1 MKEQAIVIDF
11 PIHQEVIQE
20 EVLQELENDFIESI
34 LENDTALDGL
44 RKEISRVLLDIDLL
58 KKENRWNDIIELCHP
73 VEEKFPHLVDANL
86 SEEIES
92 EVIFALCQLKKF
104 DEAIEVGLKYAEK
117 NPRSFIAH
125 AGLGFTI
132 YQSLLAAKNREI
144 MLTPQEKKRRIQL
157 AHRHFS
163 KAQEIRPDG
172 VTVYYR
178 QGMLYKSIQN
188 KIEKAV
194 NLFKQAVENWERYS
208 EEVKAKRH
216 QERKNYIKSLYQL
229 ATCFLELEDFNAAL
243 EGIRRYLEHDPE
255 HRFISSVNAYYTM
268 GKILFKRREF
278 SEARKALE
286 RSTVGA
292 DPKNH
297 DYVFELLARCY
308 LVERNLEEAFK
319 TISLIPFH
327 VRRPYVLWTEADILL
342 ALGEVD
348 KARDRLLKAAE
359 KDRKAQ
365 HKALIKLAKIELRRS
380 SYREALSFAEKANA
394 FFIKNYGNPYIEA
407 LFWISA
413 ISIKLGDYEK
423 AKNAFDELVRR
434 CPRYPYVKKLEK
446 ELERLKPRGNENG
459 AE

>member
-1 MKEQAIVIDF
+1 MKEQAVVIDF
-11 PIHQEVIQE
+11 PVNQEVIQE
-20 EVLQELENDFIESI
+20 ETVQELENDFIESI
-34 LENDTALDGL
+34 LKSETGLDGL
-44 RKEISRVLLDIDLL
+44 RKEASRVFTEINLL
-58 KKENRWNDIIELCHP
+58 KKENRWGDIIELCHP

-86 SEEIES
+86 SEAIES

-104 DEAIEVGLKYAEK
+104 DEAIEIGLKYAKK
-117 NPRSFIAH
+117 NPQSFIAH
-125 AGLGFTI
+125 AGLGFTV

-163 KAQEIRPDG
+163 RAQEIRPEG

-178 QGMLYKSIQN
+178 QGILYKSIQN

-194 NLFKQAVENWERYS
+194 NLFKQAVENWEKYS
-208 EEVKAKRH
+208 EEIKARRH

-229 ATCFLELEDFNAAL
+229 ATCFLELEDFDNAFEA
-243 EGIRRYLEHDPE
+243 IKRYLEHDPE
-255 HRFISSVNAYYTM
+255 HRFIPSINAYYTL

-278 SEARKALE
+278 AEAIKALE
-286 RSTVGA
+286 RSIVEA

-308 LVERNLEEAFK
+308 LVEKNLEEAFK
-319 TISLIPFH
+319 TISLVPPFA
-327 VRRPYVLWTEADILL
+327 RRPYVLWTEADILF

-348 KARDRLLKAAE
+348 KAKDRLLKAVE

-365 HKALIKLAKIELRRS
+365 HKALIKLVKIEIKGA
-380 SYREALSFAEKANA
+380 SYRKALDYAEKANT
-394 FFIKNYGNPYIEA
+394 FFLQNYGNPYMEA

-413 ISIKLGDYEK
+413 VSIKLGDYEK
-423 AKNAFDELVRR
+423 AKNAFDELVRC
-434 CPRYPYVKKLEK
+434 CPSYPYVKKLER
-446 ELERLKPRGNENG
+446 ELERMKIGGGNV